1 MNTKT
6 TKMMNGIETTFTWE
20 DGYWVQEEGG
30 TFDEYYDED
39 ECRKL
44 LNRLNRGAEMMGF
57 GIKNAKGMT
66 SYMPSYFA
74 KVRII
79 SFHVDGKKYSQLA
92 ARKNDPNG
100 FDAYF
105 VISDYATKMWVQKTG
120 ENIGKLTDN
129 DELILIKALGKA
141 SEFYSGAGVKNRRG
155 R

>member
-1 MNTKT
+1 MNTKRI
-6 TKMMNGIETTFTWE
+6 NGIETMFTWE
-20 DGYWVQEEGG
+20 DGYWVQENGG
-30 TFDEYYDED
+30 AFEDYYDED

-44 LNRLNRGAEMMGF
+44 LNRLNRGAETKGF

-74 KVRII
+74 KVRMM
-79 SFHVDGKKYSQLA
+79 SFHVDGKRYSQLA
-92 ARKNDPNG
+92 EHKSDPNG

-105 VISDYATKMWVQKTG
+105 VISDYSTKMWIQKTG

-129 DELILIKALGKA
+129 DELQLIKALGKA
-141 SEFYSGAGVKNRRG
+141 SEFYFGTGVMNRMG